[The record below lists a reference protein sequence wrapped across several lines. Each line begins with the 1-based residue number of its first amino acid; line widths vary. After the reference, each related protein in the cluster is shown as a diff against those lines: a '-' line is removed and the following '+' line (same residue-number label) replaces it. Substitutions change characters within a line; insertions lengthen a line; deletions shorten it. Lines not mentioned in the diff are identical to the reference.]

1 MKYRKTFLVVS
12 SKNTDEK
19 EKNTKTYAKLPA
31 LYAKIHKVI
40 KD

>member
-1 MKYRKTFLVVS
+1 MKYRKTFFVVS
-12 SKNTDEK
+12 SKNTDKK
-19 EKNTKTYAKLPA
+19 ENTKTYAKLPA